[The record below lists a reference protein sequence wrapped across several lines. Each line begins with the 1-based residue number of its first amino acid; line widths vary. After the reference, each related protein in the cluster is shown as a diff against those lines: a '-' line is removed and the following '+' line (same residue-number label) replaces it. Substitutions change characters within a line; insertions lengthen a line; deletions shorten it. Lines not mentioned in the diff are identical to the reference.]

1 MKFLKKLF
9 KFIVIVL
16 IVIIVLG
23 LIRRMTNKKEK
34 DESRAEYFITKEE
47 QSMLEELREEAAKE
61 ESSKEESSKESES
74 EEESEPEEEPESE
87 PEPEEEPEEKP
98 EEEAPASGIRPEI
111 KEAIDAYEAFVDEY
125 CEFMETVNE
134 DPTNTELLAAYFEYV
149 EKLEEEEQKM
159 DELDKDLTEE
169 EENYYIE
176 VLNRCNKKIMET
188 AVELDA

>member
-34 DESRAEYFITKEE
+34 DESRAEYSITKEE
-47 QSMLEELREEAAKE
+47 QSMLDEIREEAAKE

-87 PEPEEEPEEKP
+87 PEPEEEPEEET
-98 EEEAPASGIRPEI
+98 EEEAPTSGIRPEI

-125 CEFMETVNE
+125 CAFIETVNE
-134 DPTNTELLAAYFEYV
+134 DPTNAELLAAYIEYV
-149 EKLEEEEQKM
+149 DKLEEEERKM
-159 DELDKDLTEE
+159 DALDKDLTKEE
-169 EENYYIE
+169 EDYYIE
-176 VLNRCNKKIMET
+176 VLDRCNKKIMET